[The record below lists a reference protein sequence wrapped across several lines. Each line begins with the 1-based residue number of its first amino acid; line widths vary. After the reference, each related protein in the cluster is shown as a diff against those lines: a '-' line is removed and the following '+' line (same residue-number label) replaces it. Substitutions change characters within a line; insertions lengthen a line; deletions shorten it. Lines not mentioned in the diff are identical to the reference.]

1 MLGSDDAET
10 SLEISA
16 PPKYPNKVQDVEINM
31 DITIKLFFD
40 KSHPDKTLVF
50 SRLAVTTKVSLG
62 CPLTRSI
69 TSLYQIPLLDYLS
82 NKNPIMRIEPPIFRL
97 ANNFRLGNLHRH
109 CREGNRNGDFL
120 STFLQV
126 KENNSKPVDDSTIVL
141 WLLSNVIAGSDST
154 ASTMCA
160 AIYYVLKTPDACTRL
175 LNELRTANLSFPAQ
189 WKEIQ
194 GLEYLD
200 TVMRE
205 SMRINPGVGPML
217 ERIAPK
223 DGPTLPDGRFVLRDY
238 CGHFSKMKN
247 TDFTFGAGSRAC
259 LGRYISQ
266 LESFKMIVTLFDTF
280 DVRHN

>member
-1 MLGSDDAET
+1 
-10 SLEISA
+10 
-16 PPKYPNKVQDVEINM
+16 
-31 DITIKLFFD
+31 
-40 KSHPDKTLVF
+40 
-50 SRLAVTTKVSLG
+50 
-62 CPLTRSI
+62 
-69 TSLYQIPLLDYLS
+69 
-82 NKNPIMRIEPPIFRL
+82 MRIEPPIFRL

-205 SMRINPGVGPML
+205 SMRINPGVGPIL

>member
-10 SLEISA
+10 SMEISA
-16 PPKYPNKVQDVEINM
+16 PPKYSSKVQDVEINM

-40 KSHPDKTLVF
+40 KVRARFVH
-50 SRLAVTTKVSLG
+50 LG
-62 CPLTRSI
+62 KNCEMSDWI
-69 TSLYQIPLLDYLS
+69 NFCGQIPLLDYLFD
-82 NKNPIMRIEPPIFRL
+82 KNPIMRIEPPIFRL
-97 ANNFRLGNLHRH
+97 ANNFSLENLHRH

-126 KENNSKPVDDSTIVL
+126 KENNSKLVDDSTTVL

-154 ASTMCA
+154 ASSMCA

-194 GLEYLD
+194 GLKYLD

-217 ERIAPK
+217 ERIVPK
-223 DGPTLPDGRFVLRDY
+223 DGLTLPDGRFVLRDY
-238 CGHFSKMKN
+238 CGQFSKMKN

-259 LGRYISQ
+259 LGRYISL
-266 LESFKMIVTLFDTF
+266 LESFKMIATLFDTF
-280 DVRHN
+280 DVRYN